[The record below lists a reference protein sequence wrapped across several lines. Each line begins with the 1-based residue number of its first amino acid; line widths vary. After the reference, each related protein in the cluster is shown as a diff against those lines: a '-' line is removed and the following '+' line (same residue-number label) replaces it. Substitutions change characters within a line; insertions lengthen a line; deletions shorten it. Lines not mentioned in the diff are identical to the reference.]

1 METILRL
8 KVSAGKKKF
17 RAVLNKEDEVL
28 LVCTK
33 NKAQDGKANLEIVK
47 ELTSLLKTNVEIVS
61 GFKSKNK
68 LVKVSLGKDA
78 LEKLTRTNSE

>member
-28 LVCTK
+28 LVYTK

-47 ELTSLLKTNVEIVS
+47 ELSRILKTKIEIVS

-68 LVKVSLGKDA
+68 IAHFECEKEKVLK
-78 LEKLTRTNSE
+78 TFNTN